1 MGFPDLRRHSGV
13 THTRRRRPFR
23 KPCSSCFPEIEE
35 LKDAPPGI
43 STIHM
48 IQLLIQQFTKGL
60 TMQYDYLVKK
70 TDPECAV
77 GDDGSCGT
85 CIRNLPQRLGKGI
98 TKQCCLLDA
107 RIRTV
112 TSEPE
117 AGMAT
122 AEYAVVL
129 IAATGFAGI
138 LVAILK
144 SGDVRELLMN
154 IVKQALNIG

>member
-1 MGFPDLRRHSGV
+1 
-13 THTRRRRPFR
+13 
-23 KPCSSCFPEIEE
+23 
-35 LKDAPPGI
+35 
-43 STIHM
+43 
-48 IQLLIQQFTKGL
+48 
-60 TMQYDYLVKK
+60 MQHDNHPKK
-70 TDPECAV
+70 TDPGCTFREGQNC
-77 GDDGSCGT
+77 GDCV
-85 CIRNLPQRLGKGI
+85 RNIPQRLGDGI
-98 TKQCCLLDA
+98 MRRCCLLDA

-144 SGDVRELLMN
+144 SGDVRELLMG
-154 IVKQALNIG
+154 IIRQALNIG